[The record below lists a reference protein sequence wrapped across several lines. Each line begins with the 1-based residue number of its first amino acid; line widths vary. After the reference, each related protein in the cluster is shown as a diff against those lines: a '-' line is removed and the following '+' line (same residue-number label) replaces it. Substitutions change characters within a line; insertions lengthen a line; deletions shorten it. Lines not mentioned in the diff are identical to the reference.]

1 MVTPEKSKLNKQEGL
16 AKSSAITKIVCAG
29 VTIGSF
35 FLLAYF
41 FAKPCVIGVSC

>member
-1 MVTPEKSKLNKQEGL
+1 MTTRETSQLNKQEDL
-16 AKSSAITKIVCAG
+16 AKSSAVTKIVCVG

-41 FAKPCVIGVSC
+41 FAKPCVIGISC